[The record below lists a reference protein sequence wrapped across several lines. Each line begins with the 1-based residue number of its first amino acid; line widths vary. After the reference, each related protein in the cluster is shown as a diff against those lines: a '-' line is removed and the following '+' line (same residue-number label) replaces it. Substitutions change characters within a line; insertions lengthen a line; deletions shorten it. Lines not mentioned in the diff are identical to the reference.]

1 MTGRQLIWAAALATA
16 MAGCQGVQSP
26 FSTKDADGEVRL
38 VERDVEAPEV
48 FQLSEGGTWDGK
60 PSLGAVWVAHADA
73 EEPIRT
79 IIRREGS
86 DAFVIGM
93 LYSRSSSNPGTGFQ
107 VSADAAEAL
116 GLAAGE
122 EAVLDVT
129 ALVPEQVAEDAP
141 DVGVS
146 PLDTAEPLP
155 AAEPIGMAELEPAL
169 GAAPALATPET
180 AQMEAEI
187 AAAPAVPEA
196 PAAPSDLPK
205 PYVQVGIFSIEENAT
220 GAVGMLREAGARA
233 EAKVLE
239 SNGKTFWRVIVG
251 PAGTESELEAL
262 TDKAREAGFADAFPT
277 KS

>member
-16 MAGCQGVQSP
+16 VAGCQGVQSP

-48 FQLSEGGTWDGK
+48 FQLSETGSWDGK

-73 EEPIRT
+73 AEPIRT

-93 LYSRSSSNPGTGFQ
+93 LYSRSSANPGTGFQ

-122 EAVLDVT
+122 EAALEVT
-129 ALVPEQVAEDAP
+129 ALVPEQVPADAP
-141 DVGVS
+141 EPGAA
-146 PLDTAEPLP
+146 PLDTAEPLEVP
-155 AAEPIGMAELEPAL
+155 EPIGMAALEPAL
-169 GAAPALATPET
+169 TATPALATPDT
-180 AQMEAEI
+180 AEMAAEA
-187 AAAPAVPEA
+187 ASAPAE
-196 PAAPSDLPK
+196 PSTLAK
-205 PYVQVGIFSIEENAT
+205 PYVQVGIFSVEENAT

-239 SNGKTFWRVIVG
+239 SNGKTFWRVIAG

-262 TDKAREAGFADAFPT
+262 KDKARGAGFADAFPT

>member
-16 MAGCQGVQSP
+16 MAGCQGVPSP

-48 FQLSEGGTWDGK
+48 FQLSESGIWDGK

-73 EEPIRT
+73 AEPIRT

-93 LYSRSSSNPGTGFQ
+93 LYARSSANPGAGFQ

-122 EAVLDVT
+122 AALLDVT
-129 ALVPEQVAEDAP
+129 ALVPEQVAENTPAP
-141 DVGVS
+141 GAS

-155 AAEPIGMAELEPAL
+155 AADPIGTAELEPAL
-169 GAAPALATPET
+169 SATPALATPEADAT
-180 AQMEAEI
+180 AQETAS
-187 AAAPAVPEA
+187 AQTAPVA
-196 PAAPSDLPK
+196 PGGPAK
-205 PYVQVGIFSIEENAT
+205 PYVQVGIFSVEDNAT
-220 GAVGMLREAGARA
+220 GAVGLLREAGARA

-239 SNGKTFWRVIVG
+239 SNGKTFWRVIAG
-251 PAGTESELEAL
+251 PAGTESELDAL
-262 TDKAREAGFADAFPT
+262 TQKAREAGFADAFPT